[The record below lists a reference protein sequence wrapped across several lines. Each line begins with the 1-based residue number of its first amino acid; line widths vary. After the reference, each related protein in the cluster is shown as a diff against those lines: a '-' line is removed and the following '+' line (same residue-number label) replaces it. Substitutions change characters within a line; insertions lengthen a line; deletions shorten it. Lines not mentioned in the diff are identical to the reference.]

1 MIFQCLRH
9 GGEHFCSGTR
19 VVLWGHLDIH
29 DSWTSLSLNLPLF
42 LGFLPSSGLRW
53 ELHRHGLRVIR
64 QLLQSAA
71 GVSESDISLVF
82 TCFSPSAHTS
92 PWLQVSLKA
101 IWEQQSSFLATL
113 PKFSTDGTSCF
124 MVWMTVLL
132 RRTTRTKMFHVR
144 EPSFDL
150 IHESQ
155 LWSALAASCFSK
167 IFSLFL
173 TNREPE
179 YYDYGHGEST
189 ESYESY
195 GKKKK
200 CISLINM
207 T

>member
-1 MIFQCLRH
+1 
-9 GGEHFCSGTR
+9 
-19 VVLWGHLDIH
+19 
-29 DSWTSLSLNLPLF
+29 
-42 LGFLPSSGLRW
+42 
-53 ELHRHGLRVIR
+53 
-64 QLLQSAA
+64 
-71 GVSESDISLVF
+71 
-82 TCFSPSAHTS
+82 
-92 PWLQVSLKA
+92 
-101 IWEQQSSFLATL
+101 
-113 PKFSTDGTSCF
+113 

-132 RRTTRTKMFHVR
+132 RRTTGNKMFHVR

-155 LWSALAASCFSK
+155 LSSALTQHSAASCFSK

-195 GKKKK
+195 GKKKVHFLFIK
-200 CISLINM
+200 M